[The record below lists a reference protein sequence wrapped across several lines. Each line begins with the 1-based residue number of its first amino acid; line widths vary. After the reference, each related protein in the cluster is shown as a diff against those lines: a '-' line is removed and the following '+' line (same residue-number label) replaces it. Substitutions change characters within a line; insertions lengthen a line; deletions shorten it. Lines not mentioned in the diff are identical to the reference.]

1 METSE
6 RLFKMA
12 HKFLGLKEIAGAT
25 HNPAIVAM
33 LQLDAKW
40 VEDDETSWC
49 SAFVNY
55 VAWLCD
61 ATERSKSLAARSWLL
76 VGRSIPLSDA
86 VRGDLVILTRGKPP
100 QPDASVI
107 KANGHVALYA
117 GQDEASIQLLGAN
130 QGNAVSIASFPKSRI
145 LGIRRLT

>member
-1 METSE
+1 MLQE

-12 HKFLGLKEIAGAT
+12 HKFLGLAEIAGAT
-25 HNPAIVAM
+25 HNPAIVGM

-61 ATERSKSLAARSWLL
+61 STERSKSLAARSWLM

-86 VRGDLVILTRGKPP
+86 QRGDVIILTRGKLP
-100 QPDASVI
+100 QPGPEVI
-107 KANGHVALYA
+107 KANGHVGFYA
-117 GQDEASIQLLGAN
+117 GQDETSVQLLGGN
-130 QGNAVSIASFPKSRI
+130 QGNRVSIASFPKTRI
-145 LGIRRLT
+145 LGVRRLS

>member
-1 METSE
+1 MEAAA
-6 RLFKMA
+6 RMFKMA
-12 HKFLGLKEIAGAT
+12 HKFLGLTEIAGTT

-49 SAFVNY
+49 SAFINFI
-55 VAWLCD
+55 AWLCD
-61 ATERSKSLAARSWLL
+61 AERSKSLAARSWLL
-76 VGRSIPLSDA
+76 VGRSIPLTDA
-86 VRGDLVILTRGKPP
+86 MLGDVVVLTRGKLP

-117 GQDEASIQLLGAN
+117 GQDEATVQLLGGN
-130 QGNAVSIASFPKSRI
+130 QGNKVSIASFPKSRI
-145 LGIRRLT
+145 LGIRRLA